1 MVDHSPWGA
10 SFFMRPPAPSVGRNR
25 VGLQKIYLGVSEGA
39 LAASVIEVMA
49 FA

>member
-1 MVDHSPWGA
+1 MVDHSPGA
-10 SFFMRPPAPSVGRNR
+10 AFFFMRPPAPSVGTNR

-39 LAASVIEVMA
+39 LVVSAIGVMA